1 MARRGRKLDEER
13 SEHILETVL
22 EVLHDVGY
30 DQMRMQ
36 DVADRASV
44 GLSTIYRRWP
54 TKQDLVRA
62 SLECDKAS
70 EKFTVTGDPR
80 ADVKAFLKRMAED
93 VSGDGAQTMLG
104 FLASLRADPEIADV
118 YRETAIARMQQH
130 IKSLLAAELGE
141 DFPDLDLRA
150 TAGPAILIY
159 QAAVCGQPLDAD
171 AIAARLTELLFAPLP
186 TEVDPAAV

>member
-13 SEHILETVL
+13 SEHILGSVI

-36 DVADRASV
+36 DVADKAGV

-62 SLECDKAS
+62 SLECDQAT
-70 EKFTVTGDPR
+70 EAFVATDDPR
-80 ADVKAFLKRMAED
+80 ADVKTFLKRMAED
-93 VSGDGAQTMLG
+93 LSGKGAQTMLG
-104 FLASLRADPEIADV
+104 FLASLRADPEVAEV
-118 YRETAIARMQQH
+118 YRETKIARMQEFLRSR
-130 IKSLLAAELGE
+130 IAAELGD

-159 QAAVCGQPLDAD
+159 QSAVCGNPFDAE
-171 AIAARLTELLFAPLP
+171 AIASRLTDLLFAPLP
-186 TEVDPAAV
+186 AELTQPAS